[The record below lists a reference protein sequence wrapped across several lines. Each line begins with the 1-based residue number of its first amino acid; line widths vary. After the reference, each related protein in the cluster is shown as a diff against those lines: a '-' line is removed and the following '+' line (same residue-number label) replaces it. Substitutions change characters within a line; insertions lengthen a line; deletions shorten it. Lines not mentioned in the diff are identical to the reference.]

1 MLLKEEKIEM
11 AMSTRKVWKYIL
23 LCVYV
28 SVVIVLK
35 SVKSIS
41 TEIKPEPPQL
51 IPLHYNNQQTSN
63 QFG

>member
-11 AMSTRKVWKYIL
+11 AMSTRKVLKYVL

-28 SVVIVLK
+28 SFIILMK

-41 TEIKPEPPQL
+41 TEINPDPPEL
-51 IPLHYNNQQTSN
+51 IPLYYNNQQTLN
-63 QFG
+63 KFG